1 MALIYAAPPQLYM
14 PGGTTGQ
21 PNIRQASPLVPIAD
35 GAIVVFSAGTPAAGL
50 FNLNND
56 FLPGDTISYSINGV
70 VGSSPIVVTSLINDA
85 VLALVADIN
94 AHTGTTA
101 VTATQEPTPV
111 GFVILL
117 QANTPG
123 TAGNSIAI
131 SITTTSAAGT
141 VSASNTTLL
150 GGSAVGPSGLSPA
163 AANVASGIA
172 GVAVMQSVKNYGG
185 SINQQPAPTFAFG
198 FTQEGDNWTLPLDAS
213 QTMYASLGGP
223 ASLEINLTAV
233 TGWISGGTYQA
244 YVGLAVGINIDPVT
258 GFYVMDPNAS
268 NKVATIVQ
276 KLNGPSAGDVG
287 DLGARVLVT
296 FYPSVL
302 VA

>member
-1 MALIYAAPPQLYM
+1 MALIYAAPPQVYM

-56 FLPGDTISYSINGV
+56 FLPGETISYSINGV
-70 VGSSPIVVTSLINDA
+70 TGSSPIVITSLLNDA

-111 GFVILL
+111 GFVVLL

-123 TAGNSIAI
+123 TGGNSIAI

-163 AANVASGIA
+163 AVNVASGIA
-172 GVAVMQSVKNYGG
+172 GVAIMESIKNYGG
-185 SINQQPAPTFAFG
+185 SVNQQPAPTFAFG
-198 FTQEGDNWTLPLDAS
+198 FTQEGDPGYPVDAS

-244 YVGLAVGINIDPVT
+244 TIGTAVGINIDPAT

-287 DLGARVLVT
+287 DLGGRVLVT
-296 FYPSVL
+296 FTPSTL